1 MLSFYLLHDTLQQ
14 VSDLDDANISY
25 IFEDAS
31 DFIEKVERNGGKVL
45 VHCFEGKSRS
55 TTVVLAYLMLRKH
68 ETLLEAWTR
77 LKEVHCRA
85 QPNDGFMRILM
96 DLDKKLYGK
105 PSMDWQR
112 RKPIM
117 RSCPIC
123 GKIVGVSSSSLKL
136 HLQKSHRRLSS
147 GSVDSVE
154 VKELQRIL
162 DSVIIGC

>member
-1 MLSFYLLHDTLQQ
+1 
-14 VSDLDDANISY
+14 
-25 IFEDAS
+25 
-31 DFIEKVERNGGKVL
+31 
-45 VHCFEGKSRS
+45 
-55 TTVVLAYLMLRKH
+55 
-68 ETLLEAWTR
+68 
-77 LKEVHCRA
+77 
-85 QPNDGFMRILM
+85 M

-105 PSMDWQR
+105 PSMDWQQ

-136 HLQKSHRRLSS
+136 HLQKSHRRLST

>member
-1 MLSFYLLHDTLQQ
+1 
-14 VSDLDDANISY
+14 
-25 IFEDAS
+25 
-31 DFIEKVERNGGKVL
+31 
-45 VHCFEGKSRS
+45 
-55 TTVVLAYLMLRKH
+55 
-68 ETLLEAWTR
+68 
-77 LKEVHCRA
+77 
-85 QPNDGFMRILM
+85 M

-117 RSCPIC
+117 RSCPIR

-136 HLQKSHRRLSS
+136 HLQKSHRRLST